1 MKKPLD
7 NSILLFSDRVE
18 IKPLSVN
25 ECWQGKRF
33 KTKTYTAYEKEML
46 LRLAPCDFEKSKDPL
61 EISITVGLS
70 NSQADVDNVVKP
82 FLDILQKKYNF
93 NDRYVFRMI
102 LEKVLVV
109 KGAEFIE
116 FYIKK
121 CEPRHFLLDKKENEL

>member
-1 MKKPLD
+1 MSKLSD

-33 KTKTYTAYEKEML
+33 KTKTYTNYEKEMMLL
-46 LRLAPCDFEKSKDPL
+46 LRPHDFEQSKDPL
-61 EISITVGLS
+61 EISLTVGVS
-70 NSQADVDNVVKP
+70 NVASDVDNVVKP

-93 NDRYVFRMI
+93 NDKYVFRLI
-102 LEKVLVV
+102 VEKNLVV

-116 FYIKK
+116 FHIKK
-121 CEPRHFLLDKKENEL
+121 CIPKHFLLDK